1 LGNRCSAYFAGCIV
15 CESYKHLDEHGRFPT
30 FDEACAICDEA
41 NRLEFAQRSE
51 KKLPK
56 EEATKPETAK
66 KAKGRK

>member
-1 LGNRCSAYFAGCIV
+1 MAVVVQRRPGTKQGLVSR
-15 CESYKHLDEHGRFPT
+15 L
-30 FDEACAICDEA
+30 FDGAPAKRD
-41 NRLEFAQRSE
+41 QRSE